1 MKLLYML
8 NNYEI
13 KLVNKLQ
20 QERNLKTQCNYISRP
35 FNTKFFV
42 ILCLIL
48 YIFNIL
54 NKNDMIIIWLASIIS
69 TTCKILF
76 KRKRPYIN
84 SNYINNYSN
93 KNHRKS
99 KIDKYS
105 FPSGHTILA
114 IVLCFVL
121 FKKYKIYS
129 YLFQI
134 IPIFV
139 GFSRI
144 YLGVHYPSD
153 VIGGII
159 ISSIFTNFIS
169 KYVY

>member
-1 MKLLYML
+1 ML

-13 KLVNKLQ
+13 KLINKLQ
-20 QERNLKTQCNYISRP
+20 EYNLKTQCDFISKP
-35 FNTKFFV
+35 FNTNFFI
-42 ILCLIL
+42 ILTLIL
-48 YIFNIL
+48 YICKIL
-54 NKNDMIIIWLASIIS
+54 HKNDMIILLLASIIS

-76 KRKRPYIN
+76 KRKRPYNN
-84 SNYINNYSN
+84 SNYINNYTSKNHN
-93 KNHRKS
+93 KN

-105 FPSGHTILA
+105 FPSGHTTLA

-134 IPIFV
+134 IPILV

-159 ISSIFTNFIS
+159 ISSIYINFII
-169 KYVY
+169 KYIY